1 LVHRVE
7 RAENRRPGSLAIEEW
22 DVRRSIVVVVVL
34 AALGLMAVAITACGA
49 ASEADRKLD
58 EAMGEYR
65 SALDEVQRLDLGEA
79 TQGEIDAARQRLADR
94 WQDVRQRADD
104 AGREVD
110 AKLQDAQGK
119 VDEALGKAGEGI
131 GAGLEEAGRALDT
144 ALDEAGAALKDAW
157 STIKDLF

>member
-1 LVHRVE
+1 M
-7 RAENRRPGSLAIEEW
+7 
-22 DVRRSIVVVVVL
+22 RRSIVVVVAL

-65 SALDEVQRLDLGEA
+65 SALDEVQRLDLREA
-79 TQGEIDAARQRLADR
+79 TQGEIDAVRQRLADR

-110 AKLQDAQGK
+110 AKLQDAQAQ
-119 VDEALGKAGEGI
+119 VDEALDKAGEGV

-144 ALDEAGAALKDAW
+144 AVDQAGAALKDAW
-157 STIKDLF
+157 SAIKDLF

>member
-1 LVHRVE
+1 MRV
-7 RAENRRPGSLAIEEW
+7 I
-22 DVRRSIVVVVVL
+22 VL
-34 AALGLMAVAITACGA
+34 ATLGLLVVAVGACGA
-49 ASEADRKLD
+49 ASEADKKLD

-65 SALDEVQRLDLGEA
+65 SALDQVQRLDLREA
-79 TQGEIDAARQRLADR
+79 TQAEIDAARQTLADR

-119 VDEALGKAGEGI
+119 VDEALGKAGEGV

-157 STIKDLF
+157 SAIKDLF